1 MARWRWA
8 RSVLAVAALAAG
20 AAALHAAED
29 ERGVGPDLL
38 VEGELV
44 RVDLDKRI
52 LAGRPADAPAR
63 EVDVTVD
70 AATRITASGR
80 TVALEELKPLERVAV
95 TCDGASSA
103 SCRARRVR
111 AGPARHAVRS
121 AATP

>member
-8 RSVLAVAALAAG
+8 RSVLAVAGLAAG

-29 ERGVGPDLL
+29 ERGVPPDLL

-44 RVDLDKRI
+44 RVDLDKQI
-52 LAGRPADAPAR
+52 LAVRPADDPAR

-80 TVALEELKPLERVAV
+80 TVALDELKPLERMAV
-95 TCDGASSA
+95 MLDRKS
-103 SCRARRVR
+103 V
-111 AGPARHAVRS
+111 V
-121 AATP
+121 